1 MLTINSNPRDPL
13 DEDSIEDISQ
23 EDIRAI
29 WEDGVAAS
37 YKIESDLQTYAS
49 SSLSPISN
57 SNIMTDSNTSSMPA
71 SPNTSTPGHSRSTSI
86 SSSLSNLPPTV
97 VQGTSIQSV
106 PIDLL
111 DNNNNNNNSQDGSQT
126 LNSAEDTPTV
136 IQYGR
141 CLTLQDVSDVKSMV
155 REFTTQSLIPFM
167 ERNIQHWNEQVAS
180 ARRGLTGRLF
190 GASRRLFGTSTRS
203 PTPQSVQTIPAQ
215 GPNVPVGVNALTIY
229 PFSAP
234 EAQMRKLADYA
245 FMLRDYK
252 FAYTIYDTVRR
263 DYATEKT
270 YKYHA
275 GTQEMMGICLL
286 MLPPS
291 PSASKSD
298 VDRHFELAVQQYVGR
313 CRSPFHATRTTILY
327 YELLKTRRQWK
338 DMPTALVR
346 MTGEDSDLRSGL
358 FLEQAA
364 HCFLR
369 APMVRKY
376 GFHLVMA
383 GHRYGKAQQRWHAY
397 RCYQLASY
405 VLEHHHWSVAQSHI
419 QFALGRQ
426 AFHLNKL
433 QQAVGYFSS
442 VLTDVQQQTTTVQQ
456 QVAHM
461 REFLFIY
468 KQYAASE
475 GWDPRLKS
483 LAGLELPVIEDKQ
496 ILVTLSN
503 AQQKSSVGEEWAAL
517 ELELLEESIQSGF
530 ISSSKRAMAVQQ
542 QDDHRVVCAVGEPA
556 IVHVE
561 LYNPLQ
567 VAITLSDLILGC
579 QYQASTEVQPPTEDI
594 NEDMPNC
601 KPSTTTNNETPDM
614 FDFNDFE
621 LQKIGEITLDP
632 LEKKIVSLKQCFIY
646 DVLNVSFHVDQ
657 SCYSPEI
664 RRQCTS
670 QRSSLHIK

>member
-1 MLTINSNPRDPL
+1 M
-13 DEDSIEDISQ
+13 SQ

-29 WEDGVAAS
+29 WEDGLAAS

-49 SSLSPISN
+49 SLSPVSN
-57 SNIMTDSNTSSMPA
+57 SNIMTDSNTSSMPT
-71 SPNTSTPGHSRSTSI
+71 SPNTSTPDHSRSASI
-86 SSSLSNLPPTV
+86 SSNLSNLPSTV
-97 VQGTSIQSV
+97 IQGTSIQSV

-111 DNNNNNNNSQDGSQT
+111 DTDNGNNNQDQT
-126 LNSAEDTPTV
+126 ADSADDTPTV

-141 CLTLQDVSDVKSMV
+141 CLTTQDVNNVKSMV
-155 REFTTQSLIPFM
+155 REFTIQSLIPFM

-215 GPNVPVGVNALTIY
+215 GPNVPVGVNTLTIY

-252 FAYTIYDTVRR
+252 FAHTIYDTVRR

-275 GTQEMMGICLL
+275 STQEMMGVCLL

-298 VDRHFELAVQQYVGR
+298 VDRHFELAVQQYIGR
-313 CRSPFHATRTTILY
+313 CRSPFHATRTTIIY

-405 VLEHHHWSVAQSHI
+405 VLEGHHWSVAQSHI

-433 QQAVGYFSS
+433 KEAVSYFSS
-442 VLTDVQQQTTTVQQ
+442 VLTDVHQQTTTVHQ

-468 KQYAASE
+468 KQYTTSK
-475 GWDPRLKS
+475 GWDPRVKS
-483 LAGLELPVIEDKQ
+483 LAGLELPVIDDKQ

-503 AQQKSSVGEEWAAL
+503 AQQKSSAGEEWTEL

-542 QDDHRVVCAVGEPA
+542 QDDHRVVCAVGEPS

-567 VAITLSDLILGC
+567 IAITLSDLILGC
-579 QYQASTEVQPPTEDI
+579 QYQSETEVQPPTDDT
-594 NEDMPNC
+594 NEDMPDC
-601 KPSTTTNNETPDM
+601 KRLATNTESQDM

-621 LQKIGEITLDP
+621 LQKISEVTLDP
-632 LEKKIVSLKQCFIY
+632 LEKKIVS
-646 DVLNVSFHVDQ
+646 
-657 SCYSPEI
+657 
-664 RRQCTS
+664 
-670 QRSSLHIK
+670 